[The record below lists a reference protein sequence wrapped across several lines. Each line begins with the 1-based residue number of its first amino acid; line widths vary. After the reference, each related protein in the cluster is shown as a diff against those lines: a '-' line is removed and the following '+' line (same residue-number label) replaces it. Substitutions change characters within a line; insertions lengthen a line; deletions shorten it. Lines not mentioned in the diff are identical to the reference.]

1 VLFEY
6 CRLEDDTVV
15 THSEERP
22 DGTVRVLVE
31 RPRDWGFDSAE
42 CELPSLEWTLVD
54 GFCGDGLERLRR
66 FVRNN
71 ALLIMRLAREKTP
84 ARA

>member
-1 VLFEY
+1 MLFEY
-6 CRLEDDTVV
+6 CRLEDDTIV

-42 CELPSLEWTLVD
+42 CELPSLRWSEID
-54 GFCGDGLERLRR
+54 GFSDDGFKRLQR

-71 ALLIMRLAREKTP
+71 ALLIMRLARERTP
-84 ARA
+84 VHA